1 LEYLTLTLKQKG
13 GGMKITDWLQ
23 SQHWV
28 VRMGIGSLILYGVFT
43 IIQWV
48 GLGVLQCLQMITFTL
63 VVVVLVGMALGL
75 LKDGAVDS
83 FFSWVNS
90 AWDLAKR
97 AFSEAIDTAK
107 EDLKAEK
114 KKAS

>member
-1 LEYLTLTLKQKG
+1 
-13 GGMKITDWLQ
+13 MKITDWLQ

-83 FFSWVNS
+83 FFSWVNTV
-90 AWDLAKR
+90 WGWAKTV
-97 AFSEAIDTAK
+97 FTEAINSAK
-107 EDLKAEK
+107 EDLKKE